1 VNFDTPSFPVY
12 NQRADLELSTKGSAY
27 DVVNVTFIYSSRWIN
42 SGWLTPLDDYIK
54 QPEPHGC
61 RLGHQRLPARRA
73 RARDRP
79 RRQAVRHPMDSRGAA
94 HRLVALRPGAGAGL
108 QFPDTTDD
116 LVKVLRAVNKK
127 ERVAGFVADNHYG
140 WTFVPYLHA
149 FGGDVFR
156 KAPDDLFPTLDTP
169 EAIAAGE
176 YYANLL
182 REFGPDGAVTY
193 QPDQVTQALKLGR
206 VNFTDA
212 GPAAPG
218 AARRSGHQQ
227 DHQDRE
233 VRPGPKGPAGPLPRH
248 RRARPRHPAG
258 SKNKEAAW
266 AFIQWALAKQTTRK
280 AVQAGYGSPA
290 RRSDIDSAEF
300 RSKQVIN
307 GNDLAKLSL
316 ESIELAAKTGHMKYR
331 TVSVYP
337 QVDQQL
343 NKAIELIAT
352 GQLSAKQ
359 AFQQA
364 QARRSPS
371 SSAPASTCGPC
382 TVLIAAG
389 SWQASAAA
397 PSCSACAFAGR
408 AAGHH
413 AGAGGGAAGGQPH
426 AAEPHRPGGH
436 LPLRRPAGELPA
448 PAAGPALPRLDQRA
462 AQAVGGRASRCSWR
476 WAWAWRCC

>member
-1 VNFDTPSFPVY
+1 MTHASHPDSRRRGLLKAGAAFGAGSLLSGLVAAQGGTKKFAGITLNVSTFSAAYPKLLQQWLPEFEALTGAKVNFDAPSFPVY
-12 NQRADLELSTKGSAY
+12 NQRADLELSTKGAAY

-42 SGWLTPLDDYIK
+42 SGWLTPLDDYLKNPNLTPADFDINDF
-54 QPEPHGC
+54 
-61 RLGHQRLPARRA
+61 LPGA
-73 RARDRP
+73 RAPETGKDGKLYGIP
-79 RRQAVRHPMDSRGAA
+79 WTAEALLSASSRFD
-94 HRLVALRPGAGAGL
+94 LVEKAGL
-108 QFPDTTDD
+108 AFPETTDD

-156 KAPDDLFPTLDTP
+156 KAPDDLYPTLDTP

-176 YYANLL
+176 YYASLL
-182 REFGPDGAVTY
+182 KEFGPDGAVTY

-212 GPAAPG
+212 GQLHLAQLGDPATSKTLKTLKFGLIPK
-218 AARRSGHQQ
+218 
-227 DHQDRE
+227 
-233 VRPGPKGPAGPLPRH
+233 GPKGRFPGTAVHALGI
-248 RRARPRHPAG
+248 PAG
-258 SKNKEAAW
+258 SKQKEAAW
-266 AFIQWALAKQTTRK
+266 AFIQWALSKQTTRK
-280 AVQAGYGSPA
+280 AVVAGYGSPA

-316 ESIELAAKTGHMKYR
+316 DSIELAAKTGHMKYR

-343 NKAIELIAT
+343 NKAIELIVT

-364 QARRSPS
+364 QAQS
-371 SSAPASTCGPC
+371 
-382 TVLIAAG
+382 IAELKRAG
-389 SWQASAAA
+389 LS
-397 PSCSACAFAGR
+397 
-408 AAGHH
+408 
-413 AGAGGGAAGGQPH
+413 
-426 AAEPHRPGGH
+426 
-436 LPLRRPAGELPA
+436 L
-448 PAAGPALPRLDQRA
+448 
-462 AQAVGGRASRCSWR
+462 
-476 WAWAWRCC
+476 

>member
-1 VNFDTPSFPVY
+1 MTHASHPDSRRRGLLKAGAAFGAGSLLSGLMAAQGGTKKFAGITLNVSTFSAAYPKLLQQWLPEFEALTGAKVNFDAPSFPVY
-12 NQRADLELSTKGSAY
+12 NQRADLELSTKGAAY

-42 SGWLTPLDDYIK
+42 SGWLTPLDDYLKNPNLTPADFDINDF
-54 QPEPHGC
+54 
-61 RLGHQRLPARRA
+61 LPGA
-73 RARDRP
+73 RAPETGKDGKLYGIP
-79 RRQAVRHPMDSRGAA
+79 WTAEALLSASSRFD
-94 HRLVALRPGAGAGL
+94 LVEKAGL
-108 QFPDTTDD
+108 AFPETTDD

-156 KAPDDLFPTLDTP
+156 KAPDDLYPTLDTP

-176 YYANLL
+176 YYASLL
-182 REFGPDGAVTY
+182 KEFGPDGAVTY

-212 GPAAPG
+212 GQLHLAQLGDPATSKTLKTLKFGLIPK
-218 AARRSGHQQ
+218 
-227 DHQDRE
+227 
-233 VRPGPKGPAGPLPRH
+233 GPKGRFPGTAVHALGI
-248 RRARPRHPAG
+248 PAG
-258 SKNKEAAW
+258 SKQKEAAW
-266 AFIQWALAKQTTRK
+266 AFIQWALSKQTTRK
-280 AVQAGYGSPA
+280 AVVAGYGSPA

-316 ESIELAAKTGHMKYR
+316 DSIELAAKTGHMKYR

-343 NKAIELIAT
+343 NKAIELIVT

-364 QARRSPS
+364 QAQS
-371 SSAPASTCGPC
+371 
-382 TVLIAAG
+382 IAELKRAG
-389 SWQASAAA
+389 LS
-397 PSCSACAFAGR
+397 
-408 AAGHH
+408 
-413 AGAGGGAAGGQPH
+413 
-426 AAEPHRPGGH
+426 
-436 LPLRRPAGELPA
+436 L
-448 PAAGPALPRLDQRA
+448 
-462 AQAVGGRASRCSWR
+462 
-476 WAWAWRCC
+476 